1 MTEANALTIYDR
13 LGGED
18 ALKQLVVR
26 FYARVQKQPLLAPLF
41 PEDIEPLRDKQFLFL
56 SQFLGGPSL
65 YSDLYG
71 HPMMRA
77 RHMPFPITAAHADA
91 WLQCMGEALAE
102 INIDEF
108 LQAAILE
115 RLKGTAYH
123 FINTSNGKDVTLG

>member
-1 MTEANALTIYDR
+1 MTESNDKTIYDKM
-13 LGGED
+13 GGE
-18 ALKQLVVR
+18 AAIKQLVVQ

-41 PEDIEPLRDKQFLFL
+41 PEDIEPVSDKQFLFL
-56 SQFLGGPSL
+56 SQFFGGPSL

-77 RHMPFPITAAHADA
+77 RHMLFPITAAHADA
-91 WLQCMGEALAE
+91 WLMCMGEALAE
-102 INIDEF
+102 IDIDEF

>member
-1 MTEANALTIYDR
+1 MTESNAITIYDR
-13 LGGED
+13 IGGET

-26 FYARVQKQPLLAPLF
+26 FYAKVQNQPLLAPLF
-41 PEDIEPLRDKQFLFL
+41 PENIEPVSDKQFLFL
-56 SQFLGGPSL
+56 SQFFGGPTL

-77 RHMPFPITAAHADA
+77 RHMPFPITTDHADA

-123 FINTSNGKDVTLG
+123 FINTSSGKDVTLG

>member
-1 MTEANALTIYDR
+1 MAESKALTIYDR
-13 LGGED
+13 IGGEA
-18 ALKQLVVR
+18 ALKQLVVS
-26 FYARVQKQPLLAPLF
+26 FYAKVQKQPLLAPLF
-41 PEDIEPLRDKQFLFL
+41 PENIEPVSDKQFLFL
-56 SQFLGGPSL
+56 SQFFGGPSL

-91 WLQCMGEALAE
+91 WLQCMGEALAV
-102 INIDEF
+102 INIDEL

>member
-1 MTEANALTIYDR
+1 MIESNALTIYDR
-13 LGGED
+13 IGGED
-18 ALKQLVVR
+18 AIKQLVVL
-26 FYARVQKQPLLAPLF
+26 FYAKVQKQPLLAPLF
-41 PEDIEPLRDKQFLFL
+41 PENIEPVSDKQFLFL
-56 SQFLGGPSL
+56 SQFFGGPTL

-77 RHMPFPITAAHADA
+77 RHMPFPITADHADA

-108 LQAAILE
+108 LLAAILE

-123 FINTSNGKDVTLG
+123 FINTTNGKDVTLG